1 MKSLQ
6 YHRNA
11 LYYLKVNFWYSF
23 VTFLIVAISASLGA
37 ISPLFLTQLLT
48 EILASP
54 NDLNQQVVTWLVVS
68 ILGWVF
74 FVIFSIL
81 NQVMIRKLRIK
92 MQKSIKDDFQNY
104 ISRISANDFKKIG
117 SGTFFNWFNTDIV
130 NLSKAYTS
138 FYDIV
143 SAVVAIISIVLTF
156 VFIPSSNVIIA
167 GAFIL
172 GLFVIS
178 IVPFFFAKMNKR
190 EVANQSKTYDR
201 FFINVSKLLENLKY
215 LRINFYLNKV
225 INKVSASNH
234 DLFKADIKKDYVK
247 LISDTVA
254 DITYSIYLILFMG
267 LVLGLIYI
275 GNTTSNLPVYLIP
288 GIALMSTIDNI
299 FTSGKSEVLT
309 LSNTYIQ
316 IKSRAAIINKWKEE
330 FSKLEIQDE
339 ANKIEIKSISFEN
352 FKSPFVKTN
361 KYSEFNFK
369 LDDQVRKILIL
380 GRNGIGKST
389 ILNSILKINQ
399 DYSGSIKINDQDI
412 LKISSETIYKNLS
425 YIDSHNVV
433 FDISIDENIALD
445 FESQNQNKITV
456 VKTVSKVDFELEK
469 DQLASSLS
477 TGQIQRIDI
486 ARNLYRGNK
495 ILLLD
500 EAFANIDK
508 KRAIEIEESLLANK
522 EIRMINISHNISDE
536 LADKY
541 DLVLKL

>member
-1 MKSLQ
+1 MKLLP

-23 VTFLIVAISASLGA
+23 ITFLTVSIAASLGA

-54 NDLNQQVVTWLVVS
+54 NDFNQQVIIWLVVS
-68 ILGWVF
+68 ILGWLF
-74 FVIFSIL
+74 FVIFITIS
-81 NQVMIRKLRIK
+81 QVMIRKLRIK

-104 ISRISANDFKKIG
+104 ISKISANDFKKIG
-117 SGTFFNWFNTDIV
+117 NETFFNWFNTDIV
-130 NLSKAYTS
+130 NLAKSYTS

-143 SAVVAIISIVLTF
+143 NALVAIISIVLTF
-156 VFIPSSNVIIA
+156 VFLPSSNVIIA

-178 IVPFFFAKMNKR
+178 VVPFFFTKMNKR
-190 EVANQSKTYDR
+190 EVANQSKTYDK

-215 LRINFYLNKV
+215 LKINFYLDKV

-234 DLFKADIKKDYVK
+234 ALFKADIKKDYVT

-254 DITYSIYLILFMG
+254 NITYLVYLVLFMG

-275 GNTTSNLPVYLIP
+275 GNTTSNLPAYLIP
-288 GIALMSTIDNI
+288 GIALMSTVDNI
-299 FTSGKSEVLT
+299 FRSGKSEVLT

-316 IKSRAAIINKWKEE
+316 IKSRVAIINKWKEE
-330 FSKLEIQDE
+330 FSKLEIHDE
-339 ANKIEIKSISFEN
+339 ANKIEIKSISFAN

-380 GRNGIGKST
+380 GKNGIGKST
-389 ILNSILKINQ
+389 ILNSILKINEE
-399 DYSGSIKINDQDI
+399 YSGSIKINDQDI
-412 LKISSETIYKNLS
+412 SKISPETIYKSLS

-456 VKTVSKVDFELEK
+456 VKTVAKIDFELEK

>member
-23 VTFLIVAISASLGA
+23 VTFIIVAISASLGA

-54 NDLNQQVVTWLVVS
+54 NDLNQKVVTWLVVS

-117 SGTFFNWFNTDIV
+117 SETFFNWFNTDIV

-143 SAVVAIISIVLTF
+143 SAVVAIISIILTF

-172 GLFVIS
+172 GLFIIS

-190 EVANQSKTYDR
+190 EVANQSKTYDK

-389 ILNSILKINQ
+389 ILNSILKINE

-412 LKISSETIYKNLS
+412 SKISSETIYKSLS